1 MIAHNEASTSGLK
14 ADLLLVTATEV
25 EAHAVLH
32 IFELHGN
39 RSKTCYVDD
48 NTYFDLGTIGGART
62 FMVQSEMG
70 MGGPAGATIVTY
82 EGIKALSPSA
92 VIMVGIA
99 FGLMPEKQHLG
110 DILVSRQL
118 SGYEL
123 QKIEQGANGEEIIK
137 PRGDRVQSSPRL
149 LSRLR
154 ASNLNW
160 QGPKV
165 HFGAILS
172 GNTLANHKNFRNRL
186 LSIEPEAIGGEMEG
200 TGVYS
205 AAHRTKVDWIL
216 IKAICDWADGQKDDA
231 YQQQAAENAVRF
243 ILHVLQQ
250 WGLAEEKQWEMA
262 EDNANTS
269 FNPQKSNITPLRRR
283 AIGTLLGTYF
293 DHVSWVLAVGWEPD
307 GERIASAGG
316 DGVVRVW
323 DATSMQTLL
332 TYRDHPWLFK
342 NVNWL
347 PKIYRLAWS
356 PEGLRIASAGDGRNV
371 YVWDATTGQTI
382 TVYEGHIGMLSNV
395 FALAWSPN
403 GKRIASACS
412 TGGFDKTVHVWN
424 AKTGTSTMRYDS
436 SYGLMPN
443 FSVSSIAWSPD
454 GKRIAS
460 TCGDKTLRLWDATTG
475 NAISTF
481 KTSSNWVYTVTWSPD
496 GERLALANGNSTAE
510 ILDASTGR
518 TLLTYHG
525 HREGVR
531 DIAWSPDGRRLATA
545 SNDTTVQ
552 LWDATTGACLYTYED
567 HASWTTSV
575 AWSPDGTRIASA
587 SNDKTVQVWQ
597 AV

>member
-1 MIAHNEASTSGLK
+1 MIAHNEASTQGHK

-25 EAHAVLH
+25 EAQAVLH
-32 IFELHGN
+32 MFSQYGN
-39 RSKTCYVDD
+39 NSKLYYIDD
-48 NTYFDLGTIGGART
+48 NTYFDLGTIGGARIS
-62 FMVQSEMG
+62 MVQSEMG
-70 MGGPAGATIVTY
+70 MIGPAGATLVTY

-99 FGLMPEKQHLG
+99 FGLTPEKQHLG

-123 QKIEQGANGEEIIK
+123 QKIEQGANGEEIIR

-154 ASNLNW
+154 ASILDW
-160 QGPKV
+160 QGPPV

-172 GNTLANHKNFRNRL
+172 GDKLANHKDFRNKL

-216 IKAICDWADGQKDDA
+216 IKAICDWADGHKDDD
-231 YQQQAAENAVRF
+231 YQRQAAENAARF
-243 ILHVLQQ
+243 IIHVLQQ
-250 WGLAEEKQWEMA
+250 RGLA
-262 EDNANTS
+262 ANNGHILS
-269 FNPQKSNITPLRRR
+269 SAQGGNNVPIQRRP
-283 AIGTLLGTYF
+283 IGTILGNYY
-293 DHVSWVLAVGWEPD
+293 DHASWVLAVGWEPD

-323 DATSMQTLL
+323 DANSTQTLL
-332 TYRDHPWLFK
+332 IYRGHPWLFK
-342 NVNWL
+342 SVNWL

-356 PEGLRIASAGDGRNV
+356 PEGLRLASAGDGSKV
-371 YVWDATTGQTI
+371 YVWDATTGRTI
-382 TVYEGHIGMLSNV
+382 TEYEGHTGLLSNV

-412 TGGFDKTVHVWN
+412 AGGLDKTVHMWN
-424 AKTGTSTMRYDS
+424 AKTGSTTIQYDS
-436 SYGLMPN
+436 SYGLMPH
-443 FSVSSIAWSPD
+443 FWVSSIAWSPQGD
-454 GKRIAS
+454 RVAS
-460 TCGDKTLRLWDATTG
+460 TCGDKTLRIWDAGTG
-475 NAISTF
+475 KAISTF
-481 KTSSNWVYTVTWSPD
+481 KTSSDWIYTVAWSPN

-510 ILDASTGR
+510 ILDANTGR
-518 TLLTYHG
+518 VRLTYHG
-525 HREGVR
+525 HQDNVR
-531 DIAWSPDGRRLATA
+531 DIAWSPDGSRLATA

-552 LWDATTGACLYTYED
+552 IWDATTGACLHIHEE

-575 AWSPDGTRIASA
+575 AWSPDGERIASA